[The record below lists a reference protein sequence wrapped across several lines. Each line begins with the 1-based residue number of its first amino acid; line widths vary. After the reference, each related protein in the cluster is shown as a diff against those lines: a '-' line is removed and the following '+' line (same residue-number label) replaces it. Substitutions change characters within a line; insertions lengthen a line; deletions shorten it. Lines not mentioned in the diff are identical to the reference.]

1 MRISEFFRL
10 KNRFLAREV
19 IEAPAPLGTLIPIAV
34 GLSATYIPDPT
45 RLNLYMNWLRKL
57 FQFREQTQG
66 DVVKPFLDHLEDLR
80 WTVVKMAVSLALAM
94 IGAFFFVKEIS
105 EVVRKPLEA
114 IQGNEP
120 LITLGV
126 TDAFMISL
134 QLAFY
139 AGIVASFPFLIF
151 FLAEFVLPAL
161 TTKERRILMPAIAA
175 GFVLFG
181 AGAVMSYY
189 YVLPST
195 LSWFSAYAKSMGMD
209 PRWQARDYF
218 GFVTHL
224 TIACGL
230 LCELP
235 VGVIG
240 LAALRLITF
249 GMLSKTRPYA
259 IVAILVL
266 VAVISPT
273 PDPFTFVGLAVPVVA
288 IYELCIWIVWF
299 MDRRRVR
306 AEAGEI
312 RNLE

>member
-1 MRISEFFRL
+1 
-10 KNRFLAREV
+10 
-19 IEAPAPLGTLIPIAV
+19 
-34 GLSATYIPDPT
+34 
-45 RLNLYMNWLRKL
+45 MNWLRKL

-80 WTVVKMAVSLALAM
+80 WTAIKMAVSLASGM
-94 IGAFFFVKEIS
+94 AFAFLFVNDIS
-105 EVVRKPLEA
+105 RIVRQPLEQ
-114 IQGNEP
+114 IQGNQP

-139 AGIVASFPFLIF
+139 AGIILSFPFLLY

-161 TTKERRILMPAIAA
+161 TTKERRILVPSIAA

-181 AGAVMSYY
+181 LGAFVSYS
-189 YVLPST
+189 YVLPTT
-195 LSWFSAYAKSMGMD
+195 LSWFSNYAKSMGMD

-235 VGVIG
+235 VGVLG
-240 LAALRLITF
+240 LAALQMITYP
-249 GMLSKTRPYA
+249 MLAKTRPYA
-259 IVAILVL
+259 ITAILVL

-273 PDPFTFVGLAVPVVA
+273 PDPFTFVALALPVVA
-288 IYELCIWIVWF
+288 IYELCIWIVWA
-299 MDRRRVR
+299 MDRRRAR
-306 AEAGEI
+306 EAASQI
-312 RNLE
+312 RTLD

>member
-1 MRISEFFRL
+1 LGIRRGFASRVVAELGEIAKDKGSRISKKAL
-10 KNRFLAREV
+10 
-19 IEAPAPLGTLIPIAV
+19 
-34 GLSATYIPDPT
+34 
-45 RLNLYMNWLRKL
+45 MNWLRKL
-57 FQFREQTQG
+57 FQYRESTQG

-80 WTVVKMAVSLALAM
+80 WTLVKMGLSLVSAMALS
-94 IGAFFFVKEIS
+94 FLFVKDIS
-105 EVVRKPLEA
+105 EIVRRPLEVL
-114 IQGNEP
+114 QGNEP

-139 AGIVASFPFLIF
+139 SGIVLSFPLLVF

-161 TTKERRILMPAIAA
+161 TTKERRILLPAIAA

-181 AGAVMSYY
+181 AGAVVSYY

-195 LSWFSAYAKSMGMD
+195 LSWFRAYAASMGMD

-235 VGVIG
+235 VGVLG
-240 LAALRLITF
+240 MAALGLVTF
-249 GMLSKTRPYA
+249 PLLSKSRPYA
-259 IVAILVL
+259 ITAILVL

-273 PDPFTFVGLAVPVVA
+273 PDPFTFLALAAPVVG
-288 IYELCIWIVWF
+288 IYEACIWIVWL
-299 MDRRRVR
+299 MDRRRLK
-306 AEAGEI
+306 AQAGEI
-312 RNLE
+312 RTLD

>member
-1 MRISEFFRL
+1 
-10 KNRFLAREV
+10 
-19 IEAPAPLGTLIPIAV
+19 
-34 GLSATYIPDPT
+34 
-45 RLNLYMNWLRKL
+45 MNWLRKL

-80 WTVVKMAVSLALAM
+80 WTAIKMAVSLASGMGLA
-94 IGAFFFVKEIS
+94 FLFVNDIS
-105 EVVRKPLEA
+105 RIVRQPLEQ
-114 IQGNEP
+114 IQGNQP

-139 AGIVASFPFLIF
+139 AGIILSFPVRLY

-161 TTKERRILMPAIAA
+161 TTKERRILVPSITA
-175 GFVLFG
+175 GFLLFG
-181 AGAVMSYY
+181 AGAFVSYS
-189 YVLPST
+189 YVLPAT
-195 LSWFSAYAKSMGMD
+195 LSWFSDYAKSMGMD

-235 VGVIG
+235 VGVLG
-240 LAALRLITF
+240 LAALQMVTYP
-249 GMLSKTRPYA
+249 MLAKTRPYA
-259 IVAILVL
+259 ITAILVL

-273 PDPFTFVGLAVPVVA
+273 PDPFTFIALAVPVVA
-288 IYELCIWIVWF
+288 IYELCIWIVWA
-299 MDRRRVR
+299 MDRRRAR
-306 AEAGEI
+306 EAASQI
-312 RNLE
+312 RTLD

>member
-1 MRISEFFRL
+1 
-10 KNRFLAREV
+10 
-19 IEAPAPLGTLIPIAV
+19 
-34 GLSATYIPDPT
+34 
-45 RLNLYMNWLRKL
+45 MNWLRKI

-66 DVVKPFLDHLEDLR
+66 DVAKPFLDHLEDLR
-80 WTVVKMAVSLALAM
+80 WTVVKMAVSLGLAM
-94 IGAFFFVKEIS
+94 MASFFFVKDITAIL
-105 EVVRKPLEA
+105 RRPLEQV
-114 IQGNEP
+114 QGNEP

-139 AGIVASFPFLIF
+139 AGIVLSFPFLLH

-161 TTKERRILMPAIAA
+161 TSKERRILLPAIIS
-175 GFVLFG
+175 GFVLFA
-181 AGAVMSYY
+181 AGAVISYL
-189 YVLPST
+189 YVLPTT
-195 LSWFSAYAKSMGMD
+195 LTWFSAYAKGLGMD

-235 VGVIG
+235 VGVLG
-240 LAALRLITF
+240 LAALRLVTF
-249 GMLSKTRPYA
+249 PMLSRTRPYA
-259 IVAILVL
+259 ITAILVL

-273 PDPFTFVGLAVPVVA
+273 PDPFTFVGLAVPVVG
-288 IYELCIWIVWF
+288 IYEICIWIVWF
-299 MDRRRVR
+299 MDRRRAR
-306 AEAGEI
+306 EEAGEI

>member
-1 MRISEFFRL
+1 
-10 KNRFLAREV
+10 
-19 IEAPAPLGTLIPIAV
+19 
-34 GLSATYIPDPT
+34 
-45 RLNLYMNWLRKL
+45 MNWLRKL

-80 WTVVKMAVSLALAM
+80 WTVVKMGVSLV
-94 IGAFFFVKEIS
+94 IGMVLSAFFVKDIS
-105 EVVRKPLEA
+105 AIVRQPMEA
-114 IQGNEP
+114 LVGKDP

-134 QLAFY
+134 QLVFY
-139 AGIVASFPFLIF
+139 SGLVLSFPGLIY

-161 TTKERRILMPAIAA
+161 TTKERRILVPAMLV

-181 AGAVMSYY
+181 AGAVVSFKLI
-189 YVLPST
+189 LPMT
-195 LSWFSAYAKSMGMD
+195 LKWFRDYAVSMGMD

-235 VGVIG
+235 VGVLG
-240 LAALRLITF
+240 LAALRLVSYPF
-249 GMLSKTRPYA
+249 LAKTRPYA
-259 IVAILVL
+259 VTAILIL

-273 PDPFTFVGLAVPVVA
+273 PDPLTFIALAAPVVA
-288 IYELCIWIVWF
+288 IYEICIWLVWF
-299 MDRRRVR
+299 MDRRRAREEASEVR
-306 AEAGEI
+306 P
-312 RNLE
+312 LD